1 MEQQIRFCVAEDGV
15 RLAYATHGRRSPLVK
30 AAIWVTYL
38 EFDWYSPLWRHWW
51 TELGGSHQVVRY
63 DQRGFG
69 LSDHRGEHG
78 FDQGLVDGLGGL
90 TDAVVDL
97 RGRECVQD
105 LQQCRLVKGHRALCP
120 FARTLPWSR

>member
-1 MEQQIRFCVAEDGV
+1 MSSPDRHNGRNSVFLEQQIRFCVAEDGV

-30 AAIWVTYL
+30 AANWVTHL

-69 LSDHRGEHG
+69 LSDRDPGRLSLDAFVGDHG
-78 FDQGLVDGLGGL
+78 
-90 TDAVVDL
+90 
-97 RGRECVQD
+97 
-105 LQQCRLVKGHRALCP
+105 RLV
-120 FARTLPWSR
+120 